1 MGTAGI
7 QARAVASA
15 GAGRAAAPSTFANWS
30 VTRLPWP
37 AFFGTALALYAA
49 LAVSRLHEVVPFLG
63 RFYAG
68 KVLAALLIAAIAVDA
83 SKQEWSRGLQTTVS
97 KCIGA
102 ILILAVLSI
111 PGSVWPRQSV
121 LYFQD
126 QWPQSIL
133 LFICIMVGF
142 ANRRTAYVTIAAVAF
157 TAALGA
163 LEMVVGMAGQWD
175 GRGMIASEAS
185 ITYDANAT
193 AALLAGL
200 LPYLVMFAT
209 SKGKLRPFAMAA
221 IPITV
226 IAIVKTVS
234 RGGTVALGVCAISLL
249 LLAPKKQ
256 RKYYVALLLVMVAA
270 VFIAPHQGLVE
281 RFSTLSGDQDYNFN
295 ARDGR
300 IEVWKRGIG
309 MMMAHPF
316 LGIGVTAYMYA
327 NGAAAHSWVN
337 AHNAFVQ
344 IGAELGVG
352 GLVAFTWAVVAA
364 FRAGWGI
371 RKRTAPGPQGFRSP
385 QDEFD
390 FAFATA
396 ALCSLATTIAASL
409 FLSMA
414 YDTITLLAMAVP
426 AALTVRSVSASPR
439 VRAAVR
445 GVRQAIRGPVQ
456 SGPMQPGPMQP
467 GPGVPGWRSARRIP
481 RPLPAPPAN
490 P

>member
-1 MGTAGI
+1 M
-7 QARAVASA
+7 QARAVASGPAGRPA
-15 GAGRAAAPSTFANWS
+15 GASSFANWS

-63 RFYAG
+63 RLYAG
-68 KVLAALLIAAIAVDA
+68 KVLAALLLAAVAFDA
-83 SKQEWSRGLQTTVS
+83 GKQEWSRGLRTTVS

-142 ANRRTAYVTIAAVAF
+142 ANRRTAYVTIAAVTF

-163 LEMVVGMAGQWD
+163 LEMVLGAAGQWD
-175 GRGMIASEAS
+175 GRTMIASDS
-185 ITYDANAT
+185 SVTYDANAT

-209 SKGKLRPFAMAA
+209 SRGGKLRALAIAA

-234 RGGTVALGVCAISLL
+234 RGGTVALGVCAITLL

-256 RKYYVALLLVMVAA
+256 RKYYIALLVIMAA
-270 VFIAPHQGLVE
+270 AIFLAPHQGLVE

-309 MMMAHPF
+309 MMIAHPL

-352 GLVAFTWAVVAA
+352 GLIAFTWAVVGA
-364 FRAGWGI
+364 FRAGWLI
-371 RKRTAPGPQGFRSP
+371 RRRTAPTAQGFRSP
-385 QDEFD
+385 EDEFD
-390 FAFATA
+390 YAFATA
-396 ALCSLATTIAASL
+396 ALCSLATTITAAM

-426 AALTVRSVSASPR
+426 AALTVRSSSLVPR
-439 VRAAVR
+439 VRAAV
-445 GVRQAIRGPVQ
+445 GKMRQAP
-456 SGPMQPGPMQP
+456 QPGTA
-467 GPGVPGWRSARRIP
+467 GWRSARRIP

>member
-1 MGTAGI
+1 MAP
-7 QARAVASA
+7 AP
-15 GAGRAAAPSTFANWS
+15 AGRPARLPSFGNWS
-30 VTRLPWP
+30 VSKLPWP

-49 LAVSRLHEVVPFLG
+49 LAVSRIHEVVPFLG
-63 RFYAG
+63 RLYAG
-68 KVLAALLIAAIAVDA
+68 KSFGLLLIAAVAVDA
-83 SKQEWSRGLQTTVS
+83 GKQEWSRGLKTTVS

-121 LYFQD
+121 AYFQD
-126 QWPQSIL
+126 QWPQSML
-133 LFICIMVGF
+133 LFVCIMVGF
-142 ANRRTAYVTIAAVAF
+142 ANRKTAYVTIAAVTF

-163 LEMVVGMAGQWD
+163 LEMVVGAAGQWD
-175 GRGMIASEAS
+175 GRVMIASES
-185 ITYDANAT
+185 SVTYDANAT

-209 SKGKLRPFAMAA
+209 QKGKLRAPAIAA
-221 IPITV
+221 IPLTV

-234 RGGTVALGVCAISLL
+234 RGGTVALGVCAIMLL

-256 RKYYVALLLVMVAA
+256 RKYYIVLLGVMVAA

-300 IEVWKRGIG
+300 IEVWKRGMG
-309 MMMAHPF
+309 MMIAHPF

-352 GLVAFTWAVVAA
+352 GLIAFTWAVIGS

-371 RKRTAPGPQGFRSP
+371 RRRTAPTAEGFRSP
-385 QDEFD
+385 EDEFD
-390 FAFATA
+390 HAFATA
-396 ALCSLATTIAASL
+396 ALCSLVATITAGL

-426 AALTVRSVSASPR
+426 AALTVRSGTVVPGI
-439 VRAAVR
+439 RAAV
-445 GVRQAIRGPVQ
+445 GKVRQHVVRQ
-456 SGPMQPGPMQP
+456 QT
-467 GPGVPGWRSARRIP
+467 
-481 RPLPAPPAN
+481 PLPAPGTAGWRMARRVPRQLPAPRRN